1 MASSATMYSLK
12 DQSISNIVEHK
23 DQYFDYLLVLDFEAT
38 CQKGQQLK
46 PHEIIEFPCALLNT
60 RKGFEVESIFHKY
73 VRPVHHPILTEFC
86 TELTGITQDI
96 VNEADDFESVFRQ
109 FRLWVE
115 DELALIN
122 PETNKSSTND
132 VNKFTFVICGDWDFK
147 YMLPEQCSTSNISI
161 PGYMKKWINV
171 KKSFAASFG
180 IPDRPKGLS
189 SMLRSLEMEFVG
201 RPHSGIDDVKNIV
214 RIVKSLV
221 EKKGII
227 FENTSYL

>member
-1 MASSATMYSLK
+1 MTSSATIYSLK
-12 DQSISNIVEHK
+12 DQSISNIVKHK

-46 PHEIIEFPCALLNT
+46 PQEIIEFPCALLNT

-86 TELTGITQDI
+86 TELTGITQDM
-96 VNEADDFESVFRQ
+96 VNEAEDFESVFRQ

-132 VNKFTFVICGDWDFK
+132 INKFTFVICGCGFIHLRFRQSTLSPWAP
-147 YMLPEQCSTSNISI
+147 MPTGRATNSLLTAGAWLPLHERQNSRWPVQAKC
-161 PGYMKKWINV
+161 
-171 KKSFAASFG
+171 
-180 IPDRPKGLS
+180 L
-189 SMLRSLEMEFVG
+189 
-201 RPHSGIDDVKNIV
+201 
-214 RIVKSLV
+214 
-221 EKKGII
+221 
-227 FENTSYL
+227 